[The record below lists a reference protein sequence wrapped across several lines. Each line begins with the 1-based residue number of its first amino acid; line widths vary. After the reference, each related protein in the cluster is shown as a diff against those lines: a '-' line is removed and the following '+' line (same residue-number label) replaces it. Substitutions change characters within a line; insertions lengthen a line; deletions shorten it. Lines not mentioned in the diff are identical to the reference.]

1 MVKSSSRKKPASSLA
16 YPTVVRTLLYT
27 LPLLATSFAWAQP
40 PDDMVARLMA
50 FDANKD
56 GKLTKD
62 EVPERMQGIFERADG
77 NKDGV
82 LTKEELTA
90 AAADQQP
97 RRMEGGRPGGPP
109 MDMLFRAIDK
119 NGDGTLS
126 KEEIADAP
134 AALQSLDKNGDGK
147 LTANELR
154 PQMRGGGRG
163 GGDGRM
169 FEQFDQ
175 NQEREAL
182 EGRDAGADGGGV

>member
-1 MVKSSSRKKPASSLA
+1 M
-16 YPTVVRTLLYT
+16 RTLLYT

-62 EVPERMQGIFERADG
+62 EVPERMQGIYERADT

-90 AAADQQP
+90 ASASVQP
-97 RRMEGGRPGGPP
+97 RRTEGRGPGGPGGPP
-109 MDMLFRAIDK
+109 MDLLFRAIDK

-126 KEEIADAP
+126 
-134 AALQSLDKNGDGK
+134 
-147 LTANELR
+147 
-154 PQMRGGGRG
+154 
-163 GGDGRM
+163 
-169 FEQFDQ
+169 
-175 NQEREAL
+175 
-182 EGRDAGADGGGV
+182 